1 MRSLSPRSGKQ
12 DAGQTNPPSLSHDL
26 SFSVVSR
33 AKPRDQAGLLGSAL
47 LTRNTLYHHSL
58 WSTAVTKLLE
68 NSKKEVT
75 LSSRLHVPYC
85 AHHGDGTEPT
95 PISAITHRCGHR
107 PAA

>member
-12 DAGQTNPPSLSHDL
+12 DAGQCPIDEKHAVPSLI
-26 SFSVVSR
+26 VVNSC
-33 AKPRDQAGLLGSAL
+33 DE
-47 LTRNTLYHHSL
+47 TSL
-58 WSTAVTKLLE
+58 KT
-68 NSKKEVT
+68 
-75 LSSRLHVPYC
+75 C

>member
-1 MRSLSPRSGKQ
+1 MRSLSPRSEKQ
-12 DAGQTNPPSLSHDL
+12 DAGSMQPT
-26 SFSVVSR
+26 
-33 AKPRDQAGLLGSAL
+33 
-47 LTRNTLYHHSL
+47 
-58 WSTAVTKLLE
+58 VTKLLE